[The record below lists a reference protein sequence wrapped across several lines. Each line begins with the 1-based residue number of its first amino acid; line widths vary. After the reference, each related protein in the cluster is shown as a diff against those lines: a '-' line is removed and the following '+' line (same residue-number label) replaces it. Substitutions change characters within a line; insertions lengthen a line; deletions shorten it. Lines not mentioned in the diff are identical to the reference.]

1 MYNLRNFAVEMKSKS
16 HILILLL
23 VSMMGGKSFSHTMQV
38 DATYP
43 FFQGFSVTAA
53 YRLNGVRINFGK
65 L

>member
-1 MYNLRNFAVEMKSKS
+1 MKNKS

>member
-1 MYNLRNFAVEMKSKS
+1 
-16 HILILLL
+16 
-23 VSMMGGKSFSHTMQV
+23 MQV
-38 DATYP
+38 DATYL